1 MEILINN
8 HDMLA
13 FTSEM
18 MALVKRVVERVLQLE
33 KVENALEV
41 SILITNNQEI
51 KALNAE
57 YRQQDVATDVLSF
70 TMDAEYLGDIVIS
83 MDKVLEQAEKY
94 GHSVERELAFLTVH
108 GLLHLLGYDH
118 QVASDQLCMRQREEE
133 ILNQL
138 EITRNFSS
146 PHPEI

>member
-8 HDMLA
+8 HNMLA

-18 MALVKRVVERVLQLE
+18 MALVTRVVKCVIQLE

-70 TMDAEYLGDIVIS
+70 AMDTEYLGDIVIS

-118 QVASDQLCMRQREEE
+118 QVASDQLRMRQREEE

-146 PHPEI
+146 PHLEI

>member
-8 HDMLA
+8 HNMLA
-13 FTSEM
+13 FTTEM
-18 MALVKRVVERVLQLE
+18 MALVKRVVKRVIQLE

-70 TMDAEYLGDIVIS
+70 AMDAEYLGDIVIS

-118 QVASDQLCMRQREEE
+118 QVASDQLRMRQREEE

-138 EITRNFSS
+138 EIMRNFSS
-146 PHPEI
+146 PHLEI